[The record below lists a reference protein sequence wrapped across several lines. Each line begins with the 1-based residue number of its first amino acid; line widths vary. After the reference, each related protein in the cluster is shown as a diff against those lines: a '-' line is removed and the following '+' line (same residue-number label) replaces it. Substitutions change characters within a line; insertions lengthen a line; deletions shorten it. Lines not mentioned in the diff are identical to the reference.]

1 MRRSA
6 RHGGRWP
13 FADRRSPARRA
24 AMVTVALALLAACR
38 ADRAVAP
45 PDLRL
50 QLVDGDGQHVAPGAV
65 LPRALVVRLT
75 DGRGQPVAGAR
86 IDWRADGGTFSPAT
100 SITDATGTATT
111 TWMLGERAGQYVA
124 EATTSGAVVAYFAA
138 WVDAVAPDALQA
150 LQLVTYD
157 GSGEVVHPDVARVP
171 DAWGEGR
178 ARLAITPYPG
188 GNANFENPSLF
199 AGDDGVAWAVPAGVV
214 NPLVRPAAGAYLSD
228 PDIVF
233 DPAAGELWLYYRE
246 VTAHN
251 RIWLTRSAD
260 GRVWSAPVLVAEAP
274 NHAIVSPTVV
284 RRGDGDWLM
293 WSVNAGAA
301 GCGGSATTVE
311 LRRSADGTHWSTPET
326 VSLAQP
332 GGSPWHLDVEWI
344 ASRGQFWALYP
355 LKAPGGC
362 TTAAVYLATSPD
374 GVLWDT
380 YSAPVLSRG
389 ALPELQDVVYRSTL
403 EYDAQF
409 DVVTLWYSG
418 ARYDGGAYRWHAA
431 VERTP
436 RADLFAR
443 LSVVSAAAPVAPPAG
458 PGLTN
463 ATAP

>member
-6 RHGGRWP
+6 RKGRWR
-13 FADRRSPARRA
+13 FGNRRWPAPRA
-24 AMVTVALALLAACR
+24 AMVTLALALLAACH
-38 ADRAVAP
+38 ADRVVDP
-45 PDLRL
+45 PELRL
-50 QLVDGDGQHVAPGAV
+50 QAVDGDGQHVAAGAV

-86 IDWRADGGTFSPAT
+86 IDWRADGGTFSPPT

-111 TWMLGERAGQYVA
+111 TWMLGARTGQYVA
-124 EATTSGAVVAYFAA
+124 EAMASGAVVAHFAA

-150 LQLVTYD
+150 LHLVTYD
-157 GSGEVVHPDVARVP
+157 GSGEVVHPDVAHVP

-178 ARLAITPYPG
+178 SRLAITPYPG

-199 AGDDGVAWAVPAGVV
+199 AGDDGVAWTVPAGVV

-233 DPAAGELWLYYRE
+233 DPEAGELWLYYRE
-246 VTAHN
+246 VTTLN
-251 RIWLTRSAD
+251 RIWLTRSGD
-260 GRVWSAPVLVAEAP
+260 GRVWSTPVLVAESP
-274 NHAIVSPTVV
+274 NHNIVSPTVV
-284 RRGDGDWLM
+284 RRAAGDWLM

-301 GCGGSATTVE
+301 GCSGATTTVE
-311 LRRSADGTHWSTPET
+311 LRRSADGMHWLLPQT

-344 ASRGQFWALYP
+344 ASRGEFWALYP
-355 LKAPGGC
+355 LKEPGGC

-374 GVLWDT
+374 GVHWDT

-389 ALPELQDVVYRSTL
+389 ALPELQDVVYRSSL

-418 ARYDGGAYRWHAA
+418 AHYDAGAYRWHAA
-431 VERTP
+431 VERIA

-443 LSVVSAAAPVAPPAG
+443 LSLVSSAAPVAPPAG

-463 ATAP
+463 STAP